1 MSILDINN
9 RLGELSRELS
19 IQFVTALFSE
29 LNEEEVLA
37 GLIHEIAESPD
48 KYYSIFGHNVVR
60 LALAYNHAIN
70 SYMELDEIIMEQ
82 AEQPEPVPTP
92 APREEQKMPHL
103 IEFPVDPFN
112 TPMDN

>member
-1 MSILDINN
+1 
-9 RLGELSRELS
+9 
-19 IQFVTALFSE
+19 
-29 LNEEEVLA
+29 
-37 GLIHEIAESPD
+37 
-48 KYYSIFGHNVVR
+48 
-60 LALAYNHAIN
+60 
-70 SYMELDEIIMEQ
+70 MELDEIVMEQ